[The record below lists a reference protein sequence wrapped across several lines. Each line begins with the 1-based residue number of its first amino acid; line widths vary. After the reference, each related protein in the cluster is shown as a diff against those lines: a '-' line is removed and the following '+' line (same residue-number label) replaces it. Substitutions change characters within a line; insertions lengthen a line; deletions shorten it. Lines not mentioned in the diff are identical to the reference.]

1 MIFTFGKIRGGKK
14 VTLIKGYPTVTEH
27 AQTFPTGT
35 QRPAYTLYTNKK
47 KSGMGDLI
55 KGKVA
60 VVSKSEQFPCGEL
73 SGLWASNLTNRVGP
87 IGPNQVRAV
96 RVGLYTNMAEL

>member
-1 MIFTFGKIRGGKK
+1 MARLEEVKRLPSLKHTLLLLSMRRHFPWEPRGQ
-14 VTLIKGYPTVTEH
+14 PT
-27 AQTFPTGT
+27 PCI
-35 QRPAYTLYTNKK
+35 PIK